1 MDKKAEHLII
11 LPETDSS
18 NNYAI
23 RLIRNNTAVHGTIV
37 LALWQKEGKGQ
48 RGNRWISEPNINLL
62 ASIIIFPGFLAV
74 AKQFYLSKITSLA
87 ILDFLKQETTGVSIK
102 WPNDIYCGNKKICGI
117 LIENMI
123 QGDYLFASVAGIG
136 LNLNQA
142 EFSNELPNPVS
153 LKLLTGKDYQVK
165 DVLERIRKIFFKHY
179 SRLEAGFYK
188 EIDDKYFAALYKRG
202 EWCCF
207 REEKRVFEAMIRG
220 IGSYGQLI
228 IEDRSGTVS
237 EYMFGEI
244 ELINNC
250 S

>member
-1 MDKKAEHLII
+1 M
-11 LPETDSS
+11 
-18 NNYAI
+18 
-23 RLIRNNTAVHGTIV
+23 
-37 LALWQKEGKGQ
+37 
-48 RGNRWISEPNINLL
+48 
-62 ASIIIFPGFLAV
+62 

-165 DVLERIRKIFFKHY
+165 DVLERIRQIFFKHY

-207 REEKRVFEAMIRG
+207 RE
-220 IGSYGQLI
+220 
-228 IEDRSGTVS
+228 
-237 EYMFGEI
+237 
-244 ELINNC
+244 
-250 S
+250 